1 MKKIVFI
8 VMILFSAFATVAQN
22 NKINH
27 LLTPEQKAE
36 KKLNE
41 LDKLVSLNE
50 QQKNNAYQIY
60 LKQEIMYVNDSKD
73 LEPNSEAY
81 QKAEMNRRKYVDDHL
96 KLVLNKEQFQKLI
109 NYRNQLIEKRKPTG
123 LNKLLES
130 DI

>member
-8 VMILFSAFATVAQN
+8 VVFLISAIVTLAQN
-22 NKINH
+22 NNTNH
-27 LLTPEQKAE
+27 IQSPEQKAE
-36 KKLNE
+36 NKLKE

-60 LKQEIMYVNDSKD
+60 LKQEMMYVNDSKD